1 VATPHAFHFT
11 GKSGALLDGSALF
24 SRRLAHETPTQT
36 SGKVKKP
43 AKIVKNPQHRPCV
56 PKEKKTSQ
64 WMKRAKLRAK
74 FSRSR
79 FE

>member
-1 VATPHAFHFT
+1 
-11 GKSGALLDGSALF
+11 LLDGSALF

-56 PKEKKTSQ
+56 PKEEKDIAMDEES
-64 WMKRAKLRAK
+64 
-74 FSRSR
+74 
-79 FE
+79 